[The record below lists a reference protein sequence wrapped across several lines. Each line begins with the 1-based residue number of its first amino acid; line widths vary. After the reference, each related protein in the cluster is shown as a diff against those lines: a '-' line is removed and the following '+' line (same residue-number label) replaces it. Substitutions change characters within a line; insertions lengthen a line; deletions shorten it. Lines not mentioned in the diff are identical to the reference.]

1 MKNIITLKMMPEEV
15 NLMLSLCVIAQDNVA
30 DMATAINLETLKD
43 TLTKAFYNA
52 QLSNE
57 EQNEM

>member
-1 MKNIITLKMMPEEV
+1 MMPEEV

>member
-1 MKNIITLKMMPEEV
+1 MKNIITLEMMPEEV
-15 NLMLSLCVIAQDNVA
+15 NLMLSLCVIAQDSVA
-30 DMATAINLETLKD
+30 DMATAINVEILKN